1 MKREE
6 IWNSAEWLGQARL
19 LLSGFDSFPLSS
31 SVGLI
36 LRHSRRNEPSV
47 WDKNQ
52 NMELTKEGI
61 QMAHLFGSKLPE
73 SKELILFHSG
83 VDRCRET
90 AEYIQRGF
98 SDNGGK
104 SIVKGECLLLRGI
117 GLDEHLFIEELK
129 KYPLIEVIMRWTTG
143 LYPEDQWPSFKK
155 YCQHSAKI
163 IWPFIQNQ
171 DPNTLS
177 IFVTHDIHSIIL
189 RYGWFGFPL
198 DLRGIDYLGG
208 FAFTF
213 TDESIRVLDYGEV
226 KTAEL
231 PYYWKQ

>member
-19 LLSGFDSFPLSS
+19 LLSGLDRFPLISS
-31 SVGLI
+31 IGLI

-47 WDKNQ
+47 WDENQ
-52 NMELTKEGI
+52 NMELTEEGKE
-61 QMAHLFGSKLPE
+61 MAHFFGTKLPE

-98 SDNGGK
+98 SENGGK
-104 SIVKGECLLLRGI
+104 SILKGECLILRGI
-117 GLDEHLFIEELK
+117 GLDENLFIAELK
-129 KYPLIEVIMRWTTG
+129 KYSLIKVIIRWTAG

-155 YCQHSAKI
+155 YCQRSAKT

-177 IFVTHDIHSIIL
+177 IFITHDIHSIIL

-208 FAFTF
+208 FAFIF
-213 TDESIRVLDYGEV
+213 KEKSIQVLDYGEV
-226 KTAEL
+226 KAAEL
-231 PYYWKQ
+231 PYYWQR